1 MFWVLES
8 LELIFALLWR
18 EKNCREDFEYKYV
31 CNYCVQSLWRKGFLR
46 ADLCAFTLYLSSNKS
61 FSLILSVWNFH
72 STFPGVGL
80 TGVHFH
86 LQQRAVP
93 LLSFY
98 SLFAQCLSIVNCGC
112 QNPQSALSLPLDSV
126 TLLTWLPRNWLSES
140 WKHLR
145 MPSKS

>member
-1 MFWVLES
+1 MSHRCQQYIGILSFIIQLKNFFLMFWVLES

-31 CNYCVQSLWRKGFLR
+31 CNYCVQSLWRKGFLG

-93 LLSFY
+93 LLSF
-98 SLFAQCLSIVNCGC
+98 S
-112 QNPQSALSLPLDSV
+112 
-126 TLLTWLPRNWLSES
+126 TLYLHNVYLL
-140 WKHLR
+140 
-145 MPSKS
+145 